1 MSCMSTW
8 HKSDPEYNPQLFGTL
23 FRDLVMHPW
32 SFFLLRY
39 LSVMAAYVVLH
50 IRIVNMGLQ
59 TAYAREIPD
68 RVKAIGQY
76 SRSFVYCRKL
86 ACSTVSL
93 TGDRVR
99 GDDSKQYMYYEN
111 TYSTFQ
117 GFFSPARSPPR
128 RIVLS
133 PLQSRSPVH
142 REPPR
147 FSGGILNYLYKR
159 IERQSYPPKTTADP
173 LTWEF

>member
-8 HKSDPEYNPQLFGTL
+8 HKSDPEYNPQLFSTL

-86 ACSTVSL
+86 ACSTVCL

-111 TYSTFQ
+111 TYSTVQ
-117 GFFSPARSPPR
+117 GFFFTSPLTPAENCSEPPAIPLTCPPR
-128 RIVLS
+128 
-133 PLQSRSPVH
+133 
-142 REPPR
+142 
-147 FSGGILNYLYKR
+147 
-159 IERQSYPPKTTADP
+159 TTADP
-173 LTWEF
+173 PRYIELPI

>member
-1 MSCMSTW
+1 
-8 HKSDPEYNPQLFGTL
+8 
-23 FRDLVMHPW
+23 MHPCIHPIT
-32 SFFLLRY
+32 LIQLEH

-50 IRIVNMGLQ
+50 IRLVNMGLQ
-59 TAYAREIPD
+59 TAYAREIPG
-68 RVKAIGQY
+68 RVKGNRQY

-99 GDDSKQYMYYEN
+99 CDDSKQYRYYKS
-111 TYSTFQ
+111 TYSTVN
-117 GFFSPARSPPR
+117 GFFTSPLTPAENCSE
-128 RIVLS
+128 

-147 FSGGILNYLYKR
+147 IRRGPAAVY
-159 IERQSYPPKTTADP
+159 
-173 LTWEF
+173 